1 MAFAQLK
8 ADGWTGNAEG
18 GSLAYWIRDAATIID
33 ALAAILA
40 VTPESINGYPRG
52 APDINAVE
60 STDDRLWEATVPY
73 RRLTEEEKRNSDVE
87 PRAELSFN
95 VSTETLKV
103 VKSLETISI
112 TPRNGLGGRAFVPTT
127 SFGGLVGVSSEGV
140 AGADI
145 VVGSFSF
152 NIRTYPLTSTI
163 TIPLAQALLDLT
175 GRVNSTDF
183 LTFAE
188 GEILYL
194 GATADVR
201 DGDKRTALTHS
212 FVASPNLT
220 DIDATDFPV
229 IPKKGFEY
237 VWTYYRDLID
247 ETEIAKQIPDY
258 IIVEKMYRGADLN
271 NLGINSAGLI

>member
-1 MAFAQLK
+1 MAVAQLK

-40 VTPESINGYPRG
+40 VTPSSINGYPRG

-60 STDDRLWEATVPY
+60 SVDDRLWEATVPY
-73 RRLTEEEKRNSDVE
+73 GRLTEEEKRNADVE

-103 VKSLETISI
+103 VKSLETVSV
-112 TPRNGLGGRAFVPTT
+112 TPRNSLDPPAPT
-127 SFGGLVGVSSEGV
+127 FGGLVGVSSDGV

-145 VVGSFSF
+145 VVGAFSF

-163 TIPLAQALLDLT
+163 TIPLAQALFNLT
-175 GRVNSTDF
+175 GKVNTTDF

-212 FVASPNLT
+212 FLASPNLAN
-220 DIDATDFPV
+220 IDAPDFPP

-237 VWTYYRDLID
+237 VWTYYRSAID
-247 ETEIAKQIPDY
+247 DAEIAKQTPDY
-258 IIVEKMYRGADLN
+258 IVVEKMYRGADLN
-271 NLGINSAGLI
+271 ILGINSTGLI